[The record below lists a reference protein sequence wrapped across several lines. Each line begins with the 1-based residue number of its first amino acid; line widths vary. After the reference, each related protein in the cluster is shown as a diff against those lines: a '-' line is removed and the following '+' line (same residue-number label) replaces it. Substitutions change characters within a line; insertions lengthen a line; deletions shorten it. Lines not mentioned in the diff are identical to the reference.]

1 MSSAPELLQF
11 LREENLHDIFP
22 NVDVAFR
29 LYLTLPVTNASGER
43 SFSKLR
49 LVKNRL
55 RSTMGQERLNHL
67 TLVSTESDLVRKLDF
82 SDLIKDFAAKK
93 SRKVKF

>member
-1 MSSAPELLQF
+1 SFSVTK
-11 LREENLHDIFP
+11 NLHDIFP
-22 NVDVAFR
+22 NVDIAFR

-43 SFSKLR
+43 SFSKFR

-67 TLVSTESDLVRKLDF
+67 TLMSIESDLVQKLDF

-93 SRKVKF
+93 SRKVQF

>member
-1 MSSAPELLQF
+1 MSSVPELLQF
-11 LREENLHDIFP
+11 LREKNLHGIFP

-67 TLVSTESDLVRKLDF
+67 TLVSVESDLVQKLDF
-82 SDLIKDFAAKK
+82 SDLIKHFAAKK